1 MSKKK
6 VEIGSLVKFY
16 HSDSIEAVTGIV
28 VELHPYNMVSVLYNG
43 IEYAIHTS
51 AIRNGE

>member
-6 VEIGSLVKFY
+6 VEVGSLVKFY
-16 HSDSIEAVTGIV
+16 HSDSIEAVTGKV
-28 VELHPYNMVSVLYNG
+28 VDLFPYNMVSVLYNNT
-43 IEYAIHTS
+43 EYAIHTS

>member
-16 HSDSIEAVTGIV
+16 HSDSIEAVMGTVVDLFPHNIV
-28 VELHPYNMVSVLYNG
+28 TVNYNEN
-43 IEYAIHTS
+43 EYAIHTS
-51 AIRNGE
+51 AIKNEE